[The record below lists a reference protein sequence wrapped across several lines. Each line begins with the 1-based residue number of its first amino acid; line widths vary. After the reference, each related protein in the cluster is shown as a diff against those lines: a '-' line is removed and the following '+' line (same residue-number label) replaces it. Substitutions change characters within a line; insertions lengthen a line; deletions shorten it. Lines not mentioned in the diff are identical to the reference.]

1 MRKKLILVLIALLM
15 LALPTVA
22 LADSGGTPVATVADI
37 LIENAV
43 NIAAAFFVA
52 LIGVFGAWL
61 TAKLGKATQLDT
73 VNRAQQ
79 ELIKLTQITVGE
91 LKQTVVEGLKA
102 AYKDGKL
109 TKEEIAQLGQL
120 LYEKTTAKLSASAMN
135 VLTAA
140 QVDISALITG
150 TAEQL
155 ISGMHIRAPVQS
167 GRDARAL
174 SGLLRGPGTHPHQEI
189 SCGGPLA
196 G

>member
-1 MRKKLILVLIALLM
+1 MNKKLILVLIALLM
-15 LALPTVA
+15 LALPVAA
-22 LADSGGTPVATVADI
+22 LADTGGTANATVADI

-43 NIAAAFFVA
+43 NIATAFFIA

-79 ELIKLTQITVGE
+79 ELIKLAQITVGE
-91 LKQTVVEGLKA
+91 LKQTVVDGMKA
-102 AYKDGKL
+102 AHKDGKL
-109 TKEEIAQLGQL
+109 TKEEIASLGQL
-120 LYEKTTAKLSASAMN
+120 LYEKTTQKLSASAMD

-155 ISGMHIRAPVQS
+155 IDKMKE
-167 GRDARAL
+167 D
-174 SGLLRGPGTHPHQEI
+174 
-189 SCGGPLA
+189 
-196 G
+196 

>member
-1 MRKKLILVLIALLM
+1 MKKKLILVLLALLM

-22 LADSGGTPVATVADI
+22 LADAGRTVNATDN

-43 NIAAAFFVA
+43 NIAAAFFIA

-73 VNRAQQ
+73 VNHAQQ
-79 ELIKLTQITVGE
+79 ELIKLAQITVGE
-91 LKQTVVEGLKA
+91 LKQTVVDGMKA
-102 AYKDGKL
+102 AHKDGKL
-109 TKEEIAQLGQL
+109 TNDEIAQLGQL
-120 LYEKTTAKLSASAMN
+120 LYEKTTAKLSASAMD

-155 ISGMHIRAPVQS
+155 ISGIK
-167 GRDARAL
+167 
-174 SGLLRGPGTHPHQEI
+174 
-189 SCGGPLA
+189 
-196 G
+196 

>member
-15 LALPTVA
+15 LALPAFA
-22 LADSGGTPVATVADI
+22 LADTGGSVNATVAEI
-37 LIENAV
+37 LLENAV
-43 NIAAAFFVA
+43 NIAAAFFIA

-73 VNRAQQ
+73 VNHAQQ
-79 ELIKLTQITVGE
+79 ELIKLAQITVGE
-91 LKQTVVEGLKA
+91 LKQTVVDGMKA
-102 AYKDGKL
+102 AHKDGKL

-120 LYEKTTAKLSASAMN
+120 LYEKTTAKLSASATD

-155 ISGMHIRAPVQS
+155 IGKLKE
-167 GRDARAL
+167 D
-174 SGLLRGPGTHPHQEI
+174 
-189 SCGGPLA
+189 
-196 G
+196 